1 MAKNI
6 ILVGFMGTGKSVTGQ
21 IVASRLHREFIDM
34 DHVIEERAGKKIS
47 EIFADE
53 GEARFRALERSLVQ
67 ELSQRE
73 NLVIATGGGVVLNP
87 DNIADF
93 SRTGT
98 VICLHANPDIILK
111 RVSQQQHRPLLEGD
125 DDKARKIRD
134 LLEKREALYKA
145 IPLQIDTDNHTA
157 RDSAEEVIALTSLE
171 K

>member
-21 IVASRLHREFIDM
+21 IVASRLHREFVDM

-47 EIFADE
+47 DIFADE
-53 GEARFRALERSLVQ
+53 GEPHFRSLERALVQ

-87 DNIADF
+87 DNIADY
-93 SRTGT
+93 SRTGS
-98 VICLHANPDIILK
+98 VICLHADPDVILRRISK
-111 RVSQQQHRPLLEGD
+111 QAHRPLLEGD

-134 LLEKREALYKA
+134 LLEKRQTLYKA
-145 IPLQIDTDNHTA
+145 IPLQVDTDHRTA
-157 RDSAEEVIALTSLE
+157 REVAEEVIALTGLT
-171 K
+171 